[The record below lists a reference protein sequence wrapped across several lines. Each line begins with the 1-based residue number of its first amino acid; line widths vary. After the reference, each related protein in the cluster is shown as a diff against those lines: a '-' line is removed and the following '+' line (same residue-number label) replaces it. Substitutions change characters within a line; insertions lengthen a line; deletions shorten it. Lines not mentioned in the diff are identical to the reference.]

1 MQIQQGSQK
10 AIIDW
15 SSFNIGKDAA
25 VTFQQPDTSAIALNR
40 VTAGD
45 ASHIHGQLN
54 ANGQVW
60 LINPNGIVFGQ
71 GSQVDV
77 GGLVAST
84 MNITNADFEN
94 GHYSFT
100 RNGTTG
106 SITNLG
112 ELTAKDGG
120 SIALLAPTVSNDG
133 ILRAQLGTVAMAAGD
148 KITLQAGANGLL
160 HVEIDPATIRTLV
173 ENKQLIVADGGQVI
187 MTGKAAD
194 QLSSSVV
201 SNTGTIQANR
211 LQEKD
216 GKILLIADMQHGET
230 HAAGTLEAHFID
242 TSAATVSIDQD
253 LHINTAGGQWL
264 IDPVDITIDQN
275 KATAIQNALGTGNV
289 TISTADGANNG
300 SLGTNGTGTDKGDIH
315 VNADITYTQN
325 KLTLNADNDI
335 NLNAAIHVNGSG
347 TLDLRHGNTGATGL
361 KVSGA
366 VNFAQAGAGL
376 LTVNGAGY
384 TVIKDAAALQAI
396 NNDKSRN
403 YALGGDVDASGSSF
417 TPIGGNF
424 GSAFSGI
431 FDGLGH
437 RISGLQ
443 INSNLEAVGLFGRTQ
458 NAVLRNV
465 ELEGGSV
472 TGLVGANAVGALVGS
487 SMAWEA
493 GAGIFNVSA
502 STAVTGARNVGGLV
516 GSLSDGSISNAHASG
531 AVTGSFDATGPNPGR
546 LGGLVGRIDSST
558 SANLTNVYA
567 SGAVKGQGGRSD
579 YAGGLVGLASTGYAG
594 TLHITNA
601 YATGNVR
608 TEGQYVGG
616 LIGGIDSN
624 GGAVELRNLHASG
637 SVVGNGAGGVI
648 GFGRGTQPISL
659 YAWWDTDSTGQPSSI
674 GHSGSDFNGVVVTT
688 SAADRYSHD
697 RYADFG
703 DWTETAPS
711 SGIWQASDSNG
722 VQWIMIE
729 GRTRPFLASEYSTTI
744 RNAHQLQLMAYDLG
758 GSYRLAGDI
767 DTSATSTAYGAGS
780 SGMWSSRGFSP
791 VGTWGNGANFTGALD
806 GQGHSIQRLTIQSA
820 DSFAGLFGLVGSG
833 AQIRNVGLADA
844 RVEVSSG
851 SGSHQVGALV
861 GHNAGS
867 ISNSWVSG
875 GNIKAASNGVQNEAG
890 GLVGQN
896 TGGSISDSHAL
907 ASVTVQGDATRNYA
921 GGLVGH
927 SNGGSIERS
936 YATGSAVS
944 DGGVYGHAGGL
955 AGALSG
961 GGTVHASHATGNAT
975 VKGVINKGNL
985 EMGTFAGGL
994 VGWSSGSI
1002 NASYASGNAWAHG
1015 ILDSGPIS
1023 SMRNTA
1029 GGLAGYNEGGIYH
1042 SYASGNATLNIT
1054 YSFSYDYAGGLVGYN
1069 TGTLNSVYATG
1080 RAGFERSDAYPYA
1093 GGLVGGNSSGVIANA
1108 YYATTDAAGSTINN
1122 GGATGRVYGP
1132 KVEWSGNAYGS
1143 AKTYTELM
1151 NSGLYTGGWDSSIW
1165 NLPKGEAGEGY
1176 EIGLPAL
1183 TGVTR
1188 PQDVVRSTWFDGGWG
1203 TADSAYGIANWGQ
1216 LSNMRLLL
1224 DKHYRLNDD
1233 LDSQTSGYAQHASA
1247 TANGGAG
1254 FKPIG
1259 ADLSTPFTG
1268 TLDGQG
1274 HAISDLVVKTSGTG
1288 LVYAGL
1294 FGAVSG
1300 GAKISNL
1307 GLVNAT
1313 VSASGGSHNY
1323 AGALAGFAIGQT
1335 DISHS
1340 YASGGSVATRDASVV
1355 NYVGGLIGFLN
1366 GPILTDSYAC
1376 NEISTLS
1383 SGSSAYSYAG
1393 GLAGYG
1399 ISSYIKR
1406 SYATGM
1412 VGVSGGGQRNYAG
1425 GLIGYIEFGSIASS
1439 YASGNVSAADGSE
1452 NYAGGLVGGHWG
1464 GISQSY
1470 ATGSVSAIGN
1480 VQAAGGL
1487 VGASSSG
1494 AKSNHSFYATTDAGG
1509 NAINNGGVA
1518 AGEWSSNA
1526 LGTPK
1531 TWDELKQASTFA
1543 AWGSDLATNAGSSA
1557 IWRIYDGN
1565 TLPLLRSWLK
1575 PKTVT
1580 VSVQGL
1586 PTDIEYNG
1594 AAISGSLTASGHD
1607 GGSAV
1612 QGDLNTTLSYSTT
1625 SKNAGTYSTQDGS
1638 LQLIGSGLY
1647 SDQQGY
1653 DIAYGLDTALVIQPK
1668 ALTVSGTTVADKTYD
1683 GNKGAEVSLG
1693 TVSGWVNDERLN
1705 ISAIGTFDNKN
1716 AGTAK
1721 QVEVAYTLN
1730 DGSNGGLAS
1739 NYRLTDGN
1747 SYTAAIEPK
1756 ALTITATNASKTQ
1769 GEILQLN
1776 GSTGFVVG
1784 SGLVDG
1790 ESIDQVELAS
1800 PGTGAEADAGAHD
1813 IIASAASGSNGFD
1826 ADNYTITYQKGTLTV
1841 IASSGSGTG
1850 GNPGDNGG
1858 GSNPGDNGGG
1868 SNPGDNGGGGN
1879 PGDNGGGSNPGDNGG
1894 GSNPGDNGGG
1904 GNPGDNGG
1912 GSNPGDN
1919 GSGGNPGDNGS
1930 GDNPGDNGG
1939 GSNPGD
1945 NGGGGNPG
1953 DNGSGGNPGDNG
1965 GGSSPGDNGS
1975 GGNPGD
1981 NGGGSNPGDNGGGS
1995 NPGDNGG
2002 GSNPGDNGGGSN
2014 PGDNGTGGNPGD
2026 SGSGGNPGDTGG
2038 TSEGE
2043 SARQPNVPILSGGA
2057 LWLAQQTTEDER
2069 LARNRRAALESQ
2081 REDRVPYLTLT
2092 PEFIRLPGPEGGGE

>member
-1 MQIQQGSQK
+1 MNHTYRLVWNQETQRYVPAPECAKGKGKTKALAPAAVILSTVLALPAWAQTSAPAPAANQLPTGGQVVSGSAHIHQSGSQMQIQQGSQK

-15 SSFNIGKDAA
+15 TGFDIGKNAS
-25 VTFQQPDTSAIALNR
+25 VTFQQNNTSAIALNR

-45 ASHIHGQLN
+45 ASQIHGQLN

-100 RNGTTG
+100 RSGATG

-133 ILRAQLGTVAMAAGD
+133 ILRAQLGTVALAAGD

-201 SNTGTIQANR
+201 ANTGTIQANR

-230 HAAGTLEAHFID
+230 KAAGTLEAHFID

-264 IDPVDITIDQN
+264 IDPVDITIDQS
-275 KATAIQNALGTGNV
+275 KATAIETALGTGDV
-289 TISTADGANNG
+289 TVSTSNGADNTSWNG
-300 SLGTNGTGTDKGDIH
+300 GTNGTGSDKGDIH
-315 VNADITYTQN
+315 VNADLTYTAN
-325 KLTLNADNDI
+325 TLILKADNNI
-335 NLNAAIHVNGSG
+335 NINAQINVNGSG

-472 TGLVGANAVGALVGS
+472 TGLAGANAVGALVGS

-567 SGAVKGQGGRSD
+567 SGAVKGQGDRSD
-579 YAGGLVGLASTGYAG
+579 YAGGLVGLASTGYEG

-637 SVVGNGAGGVI
+637 AVAGNGAGGVI

-674 GHSGSDFNGVVVTT
+674 GYSGSDFNGVVVTT

-758 GSYRLAGDI
+758 ASYRLAGDI

-844 RVEVSSG
+844 MVEVSSG

-867 ISNSWVSG
+867 ISNSWSSGTVSAKSG
-875 GNIKAASNGVQNEAG
+875 GENMTG
-890 GLVGQN
+890 GLVG
-896 TGGSISDSHAL
+896 G
-907 ASVTVQGDATRNYA
+907 NY
-921 GGLVGH
+921 
-927 SNGGSIERS
+927 
-936 YATGSAVS
+936 
-944 DGGVYGHAGGL
+944 
-955 AGALSG
+955 
-961 GGTVHASHATGNAT
+961 GTINASHSDAIVSSSLFGFGSSNH
-975 VKGVINKGNL
+975 
-985 EMGTFAGGL
+985 AGGL
-994 VGWSSGSI
+994 VGWSSSGSI
-1002 NASYASGNAWAHG
+1002 T
-1015 ILDSGPIS
+1015 DSHATGS
-1023 SMRNTA
+1023 VTTNYGYYSNV
-1029 GGLAGYNEGGIYH
+1029 GGLVGALYADASISGSFATGNVSALNLFDNLELGG
-1042 SYASGNATLNIT
+1042 N
-1054 YSFSYDYAGGLVGYN
+1054 AGGLVGWSAGSIHSSYAA
-1069 TGTLNSVYATG
+1069 GDVYAWG
-1080 RAGFERSDAYPYA
+1080 YAYLGPYSYTNIHV
-1093 GGLVGGNSSGVIANA
+1093 GGLVGHNRGNIQYSYATGNPVLSTSGGYTYNRVGGLIGYNTGNIDQAYASGHARQQHSNNIEGGGLVGENAGGTITNA
-1108 YYATTDAAGSTINN
+1108 YYATTDADGNSINN
-1122 GGATGRVYGP
+1122 GGNTGDAFGMP
-1132 KVEWSGNAYGS
+1132 WSGNAYGS

-1233 LDSQTSGYAQHASA
+1233 LGSQTSGYAQHASA

-1259 ADLSTPFTG
+1259 ADTSTPFTG

-1274 HAISDLVVKTSGTG
+1274 HAISDLVVKTSGGTG
-1288 LVYAGL
+1288 QEVHAGL
-1294 FGAVSG
+1294 FGVVSG
-1300 GAKISNL
+1300 DAKISNL
-1307 GLVNAT
+1307 GLINAT

-1323 AGALAGFAIGQT
+1323 AGAVAGSVVGKAE
-1335 DISHS
+1335 ISRS
-1340 YASGGSVATRDASVV
+1340 YANGGSVATRDASVV

-1376 NEISTLS
+1376 NEIFTLS

-1580 VSVQGL
+1580 VSVQDL

-1607 GGSAV
+1607 GGSEV

-1693 TVSGWVNDERLN
+1693 TVSGWVNDERLK
-1705 ISAIGTFDNKN
+1705 I
-1716 AGTAK
+1716 
-1721 QVEVAYTLN
+1721 
-1730 DGSNGGLAS
+1730 
-1739 NYRLTDGN
+1739 
-1747 SYTAAIEPK
+1747 TAAAATLVITEPVAIPATAVAVETPVAPAVLVK
-1756 ALTITATNASKTQ
+1756 AKARDSQTCISPQ
-1769 GEILQLN
+1769 GE
-1776 GSTGFVVG
+1776 
-1784 SGLVDG
+1784 
-1790 ESIDQVELAS
+1790 
-1800 PGTGAEADAGAHD
+1800 
-1813 IIASAASGSNGFD
+1813 
-1826 ADNYTITYQKGTLTV
+1826 
-1841 IASSGSGTG
+1841 
-1850 GNPGDNGG
+1850 
-1858 GSNPGDNGGG
+1858 
-1868 SNPGDNGGGGN
+1868 
-1879 PGDNGGGSNPGDNGG
+1879 
-1894 GSNPGDNGGG
+1894 
-1904 GNPGDNGG
+1904 
-1912 GSNPGDN
+1912 
-1919 GSGGNPGDNGS
+1919 
-1930 GDNPGDNGG
+1930 
-1939 GSNPGD
+1939 
-1945 NGGGGNPG
+1945 
-1953 DNGSGGNPGDNG
+1953 
-1965 GGSSPGDNGS
+1965 
-1975 GGNPGD
+1975 
-1981 NGGGSNPGDNGGGS
+1981 
-1995 NPGDNGG
+1995 
-2002 GSNPGDNGGGSN
+2002 
-2014 PGDNGTGGNPGD
+2014 
-2026 SGSGGNPGDTGG
+2026 
-2038 TSEGE
+2038 
-2043 SARQPNVPILSGGA
+2043 LSG
-2057 LWLAQQTTEDER
+2057 W
-2069 LARNRRAALESQ
+2069 RNRPPRMSAWLG
-2081 REDRVPYLTLT
+2081 
-2092 PEFIRLPGPEGGGE
+2092 IGGPRWSLSGRIAYRI